1 MTMAT
6 PALNIRVAVLLTC
19 HNRRETTLAALRQL
33 FAQDLPADVGLIA
46 FLVDD
51 GSTDGTGSAVTES
64 FPQVRVL
71 PGDGSLFW
79 SGGMRWAYD
88 EALAEGFEYYF
99 WLNDDT
105 LLRPDALRTLLAT
118 CDLLTARGLSRLI
131 VVGSTDD
138 PDTGETT
145 YGGVVRTT
153 RLHPLKFRL
162 LEPASCPQPC
172 ATMNG
177 NVVLVS
183 RSAAETVGNISP
195 DFSHSMGDFDYGLC
209 ARKLGCAIW
218 AAPGYAGSCRR
229 NGVKNTWKDS
239 SLRLRESIRRLT
251 SVKGLPM
258 GPYRHFAKAHGGP
271 LWPLFWLMPYMHA
284 VVSLLVKRI
293 ARSPPPLPALPV
305 WRQARR
311 RRKARHRIEKPVPGI
326 ADRRGLD
333 APVRASQSRSGI
345 RPACHGRRRQTPYS
359 LGWPQHTH
367 PGAIHG
373 SLLRQAGRTSDDWR
387 WRSVRHSHRQH
398 SRFTRLGESR
408 WSAMAPSSPAGA
420 TPSVAAIPHQ

>member
-1 MTMAT
+1 MR
-6 PALNIRVAVLLTC
+6 IAVVLTC

-33 FAQDLPADVGLIA
+33 FAQHLPADVGLIA

-51 GSTDGTGSAVTES
+51 GSTDGTGSAVKEN

-79 SGGMRWAYD
+79 SGGMRWAFG
-88 EALAEGFEYYF
+88 EALSEGFEYYL

-105 LLRPDALRTLLAT
+105 LLRPDALRMLLAT
-118 CDLLTARGLSRLI
+118 CDLLTARGLTRLI

-145 YGGVVRTT
+145 YGGVARST

-183 RSAAETVGNISP
+183 RSAAESVGNISP
-195 DFSHSMGDFDYGLC
+195 VFSHSIGDFDYGLR

-229 NGVKNTWKDS
+229 NSVKNTWKDS
-239 SLRLRESIRRLT
+239 SLSLPESIRRLT

-258 GPYRHFAKAHGGP
+258 GPYRHFAKTHGGP
-271 LWPLFWLMPYMHA
+271 LWPLLWLMPYIHA
-284 VVSLLVKRI
+284 VASLLVKRI
-293 ARSPPPLPALPV
+293 AR
-305 WRQARR
+305 R
-311 RRKARHRIEKPVPGI
+311 
-326 ADRRGLD
+326 
-333 APVRASQSRSGI
+333 
-345 RPACHGRRRQTPYS
+345 RPAVQ
-359 LGWPQHTH
+359 
-367 PGAIHG
+367 IVG
-373 SLLRQAGRTSDDWR
+373 S
-387 WRSVRHSHRQH
+387 
-398 SRFTRLGESR
+398 
-408 WSAMAPSSPAGA
+408 
-420 TPSVAAIPHQ
+420 